1 MKILIVEDAPSDL
14 KLLRVLLAS
23 EGHQV
28 AEARTAELALATI
41 HENLPELILAD
52 LKLPGINGMSLTRQ
66 LKQDPATSGIPIIA
80 VTSYPDDWT
89 QQEMLD
95 AGCAAYLTK
104 PIDVRRL
111 MKQIADITSDREEGV

>member
-52 LKLPGINGMSLTRQ
+52 LRLPGINGMGLTRQ
-66 LKQDPATSGIPIIA
+66 LKQDPATSDIPIIA

-111 MKQIADITSDREEGV
+111 MQQIADITSDRKEGV

>member
-1 MKILIVEDAPSDL
+1 MKILVVEDAPSDL
-14 KLLRVLLAS
+14 KLLRVVLAS
-23 EGHQV
+23 EGHHV
-28 AEARTAELALATI
+28 AEAPTAELALATI
-41 HENLPELILAD
+41 HEDPPELILAD
-52 LKLPGINGMSLTRQ
+52 LKLPGINGLDLTRQ

-95 AGCAAYLTK
+95 AGCEACITK

-111 MKQIADITSDREEGV
+111 VQQIADIASERREGV